1 MSNNSKSRAKKYMN
15 VIGWAVIAYTV
26 YCIFLFLLQRSVLF
40 PTQYTQTVPGVAQ
53 KHPRMEILWLD
64 TGFGRVESWFMPA
77 DPVDKKRPSPLII
90 YAHGNAELIDLW
102 PHEFSSLNRMG
113 VSVLLVEYPG
123 YGRSAGS
130 PSQKSITEAFVSAYD
145 RVSVRPDVDASRI
158 ILFGRSLGGGAV
170 CALSRNRPVKAIIL
184 MSTFTS
190 VRAMAKRYLT
200 PGFLVRDPFDNRS
213 ALEKYPGPV
222 LIFHGKY
229 DTVIPYTHGKSLSRA
244 ARNVKLITYQA
255 GHNDCPPDWDLFW
268 QDVKAFLLE
277 TGSIRM

>member
-1 MSNNSKSRAKKYMN
+1 MN
-15 VIGWAVIAYTV
+15 IIGWAIVAYAV
-26 YCIFLFLLQRSVLF
+26 YCIILFLLQRSVLF
-40 PTQYTQTVPGVAQ
+40 PTQYTQTVPGAAERY
-53 KHPRMEILWLD
+53 PDMEILWLD

-77 DPVDKKRPSPLII
+77 DPVDEKRPSPLII

-102 PHEFSSLNRMG
+102 PHEFGNLTRMG

-130 PSQKSITEAFVSAYD
+130 PSQKSITEAFIRAYD
-145 RVSVRPDVDASRI
+145 EVVSRPDVDASRV

-170 CALSRNRPVKAIIL
+170 CALSKHRPAKAIIL

-190 VRAMAKRYLT
+190 VRAMAKRYLA

-213 ALEKYPGPV
+213 ALETYRGPV
-222 LIFHGKY
+222 VIFHGKF
-229 DTVIPYTHGKSLSRA
+229 DTVISYAHGKSLSRSTQNA
-244 ARNVKLITYQA
+244 KLITYQA
-255 GHNDCPPDWDLFW
+255 GHNDCPPDWGLFW
-268 QDVKAFLLE
+268 LDVKAFLLE